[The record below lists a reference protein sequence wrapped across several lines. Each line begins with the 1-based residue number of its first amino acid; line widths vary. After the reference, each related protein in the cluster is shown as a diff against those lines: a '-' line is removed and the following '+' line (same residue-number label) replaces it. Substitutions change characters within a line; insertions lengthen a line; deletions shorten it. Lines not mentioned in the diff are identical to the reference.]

1 MSSYSGDIRRSLQV
15 AKRALEITR
24 DKYFN
29 LPSQDTLVKVTYM
42 EVMEAFT
49 ELYNTK
55 NSILLKS
62 LRRYEVLVI
71 IAIYLEFLVSKLEKV
86 LLDRVQDRCD
96 NMLM

>member
-1 MSSYSGDIRRSLQV
+1 
-15 AKRALEITR
+15 
-24 DKYFN
+24 
-29 LPSQDTLVKVTYM
+29 
-42 EVMEAFT
+42 MEAFS